1 VPPLDEWMPLE
12 SAAKRIRRDR
22 STVYRWIGRGLQTI
36 EINGRR
42 YVKLSTLTAYAAEH
56 GRRRGRKN

>member
-1 VPPLDEWMPLE
+1 MPLE

-22 STVYRWIGRGLQTI
+22 STVYRWIGRGLHTV

-42 YVKLSTLTAYAAEH
+42 FVKLSTLTAYAAEH
-56 GRRRGRKN
+56 GRRRGRKD

>member
-1 VPPLDEWMPLE
+1 MPLE

-22 STVYRWIGRGLQTI
+22 STVYRWMDRGLHTI

-42 YVKLSTLTAYAAEH
+42 FVKLSTLTAFAAEH
-56 GRRRGRKN
+56 GRRRGRAE